1 MLALIL
7 WVTTAHPAAAQAPAA
22 ATPVPASATPDTDLD
37 ALMARVLAR
46 RNETWKAL
54 SDYVL
59 DERERFGLTG
69 PADLR
74 LFGSD
79 RSYTWYVRDGV
90 LVRSPVKANGVAVP
104 EADRRAYEEK
114 WLAEEQGRAARASKR
129 DAERGEPAPPDADP
143 GQPPTAQGAT
153 ALEPRFVSE
162 AYFLRFRFEKGRYLL
177 AGRDT
182 IDGRPV
188 LKVEYYPSDMFRDE
202 PERKRRDE
210 ARAKREAARKADAA
224 AGKAPSKGDEHREAA
239 VKIEDDFD
247 RKFNKTA
254 LVTIWIDPVEQQI
267 VRYVFENLGYDFLP
281 AQWLLRVGETTASM
295 TMGRYFDGVWLPKA
309 IEMHGDVQLAIGSF
323 DAEYARE
330 FLEYR
335 KAETSARIR
344 AFGDVR

>member
-1 MLALIL
+1 MGRHSILWRPQILAVLVLALGVAIASP
-7 WVTTAHPAAAQAPAA
+7 VAAQAPNAAPAA
-22 ATPVPASATPDTDLD
+22 AAAKADTDLD

-46 RNETWKAL
+46 RDDTWKAL

-90 LVRSPVKANGVAVP
+90 MVRSPVKANGVSVP
-104 EADRRAYEEK
+104 EGERRAYEDR
-114 WLAEEQGRAARASKR
+114 WLARERGRAAKAATQEADGREPSP
-129 DAERGEPAPPDADP
+129 AEVEAGPPAA
-143 GQPPTAQGAT
+143 AQAAR

-182 IDGRPV
+182 IDGRSV
-188 LKVEYYPSDMFRDE
+188 LKVEYYPTKLFRDR
-202 PERKRRDE
+202 ERTDPGRTARRDE
-210 ARAKREAARKADAA
+210 ADVKTEAIERDVERKM
-224 AGKAPSKGDEHREAA
+224 
-239 VKIEDDFD
+239 
-247 RKFNKTA
+247 NKTA

-267 VRYVFENLGYDFLP
+267 VRYVFENLGYDFLA

-295 TMGRYFDGVWLPKA
+295 TMGRYFDGVWLPKT

-323 DAEYARE
+323 DAEYERE

-335 KAETSARIR
+335 KAETAARIR